1 MHTKEK
7 ILLEG
12 LELFAALGYNGTSM
26 TKIAN
31 QVGLQKSSLYAH
43 YSSKEALFFD
53 VTTKIAADYVQFVQS
68 TFDNEGQTIKEKL
81 HLSFQAHVKD
91 LAIHNSSIEFYNR
104 FSSYPP
110 KGFEDRILALLR
122 DSEEQARAA
131 FKEEIIKAQE
141 AGSVSEAVTPEE
153 AARAFYGLLDGL
165 SYETSYYDMDVI
177 ESHGEAMWK
186 VFWRG
191 VKA

>member
-12 LELFAALGYNGTSM
+12 MELFATLGYNGTSM
-26 TKIAN
+26 TKIADR
-31 QVGLQKSSLYAH
+31 VGLQKSSLYAH
-43 YSSKEALFFD
+43 YNSKEELFFD
-53 VTTKIAADYVQFVQS
+53 VTTKIASDYVHFVKS
-68 TFDNEGQTIKEKL
+68 TFENEGQTTEEKL

-91 LAIHNSSIEFYNR
+91 LANHDSSIEFYNR

-110 KGFEDRILALLR
+110 KGFENKVLALLR
-122 DSEEQARAA
+122 ESEEQARAV
-131 FKEEIIKAQE
+131 FKEEITKAQE
-141 AGSVSEAVTPEE
+141 TGAVTEEVSPEE

-165 SYETSYYDMDVI
+165 SYETSYYGMDII
-177 ESHGEAMWK
+177 EKHGESMWK

-191 VKA
+191 VRA

>member
-12 LELFAALGYNGTSM
+12 MKLFASLGYNGTSM
-26 TKIAN
+26 TKIAD

-43 YSSKEALFFD
+43 YNSKEAIFID
-53 VTTKIAADYVQFVQS
+53 VTTKIAADYINFVKA
-68 TFDNEGQTIKEKL
+68 TFENDGKTTEEKL

-91 LAIHNSSIEFYNR
+91 MAVHDSSIEFYNR

-110 KGFEDRILALLR
+110 KGVEDRILKLLR
-122 DSEEQARAA
+122 ESEEQARAA
-131 FKEEIIKAQE
+131 FKKEIRKAQE
-141 AGSVSEAVTPEE
+141 AGAITSEVSPEE
-153 AARAFYGLLDGL
+153 AAHAFYGLLDGL
-165 SYETSYYDMDVI
+165 SYETSYYGMDII
-177 ESHGEAMWK
+177 ECHGESMWK

>member
-12 LELFAALGYNGTSM
+12 MELFATLGYHGASM
-26 TKIAN
+26 TKIADR
-31 QVGLQKSSLYAH
+31 VGLQKSSLYTH
-43 YSSKEALFFD
+43 YNSKEALFFD
-53 VTTKIAADYVQFVQS
+53 VTTKIAADYVEFVKS
-68 TFDNEGQTIKEKL
+68 TFENNGQTTQEKL
-81 HLSFQAHVKD
+81 YFSFQAHVKD
-91 LAIHNSSIEFYNR
+91 LANHDSSIEFYNR

-110 KGFEDRILALLR
+110 KGFEDRVLKILR
-122 DSEEQARAA
+122 ESEEQARTV
-131 FKEEIIKAQE
+131 FKEEITKAQADGDITE
-141 AGSVSEAVTPEE
+141 DVSPEE

-165 SYETSYYDMDVI
+165 SYETSYYDMDII
-177 ESHGEAMWK
+177 ESHGDSMWK

>member
-7 ILLEG
+7 ILVEG
-12 LELFAALGYNGTSM
+12 IELFATLGYNGTSM
-26 TKIAN
+26 TKIADR
-31 QVGLQKSSLYAH
+31 VGLQKSSLYAH
-43 YSSKEALFFD
+43 YSSKEALFLD
-53 VTTKIAADYVQFVQS
+53 VTTKIAADYVHFVKS
-68 TFDNEGQTIKEKL
+68 TFENDGKTTEEKL

-91 LAIHNSSIEFYNR
+91 MANHDSSIEFYNR

-110 KGFEDRILALLR
+110 QGFEDKVLKVLR
-122 DSEEQARAA
+122 ESEEQARAA
-131 FKEEIIKAQE
+131 FKEEIKKAQE
-141 AGSVSEAVTPEE
+141 DGSITKEVSPEE

-165 SYETSYYDMDVI
+165 SYETNYYDMDII
-177 ESHGEAMWK
+177 ESHGESMWK

>member
-12 LELFAALGYNGTSM
+12 MELFAALGYNGTSM
-26 TKIAN
+26 TKIAKR
-31 QVGLQKSSLYAH
+31 VGLQKSSLYAH
-43 YSSKEALFFD
+43 YNSKEELFFD
-53 VTTKIAADYVQFVQS
+53 VTTKIAADYVHFVKS
-68 TFDNEGQTIKEKL
+68 TFENEGKTTEEKL
-81 HLSFQAHVKD
+81 YFSFQAHVKD
-91 LAIHNSSIEFYNR
+91 LANHDSSIEFYNR

-110 KGFEDRILALLR
+110 KGFEDRILELLR
-122 DSEEQARAA
+122 DSEEQAREA
-131 FKEEIIKAQE
+131 FKEEIQKAQE
-141 AGSVSEAVTPEE
+141 AGAITKEVSPEE

-165 SYETSYYDMDVI
+165 SYETSYYDMDII
-177 ESHGEAMWK
+177 ESHGESMWK